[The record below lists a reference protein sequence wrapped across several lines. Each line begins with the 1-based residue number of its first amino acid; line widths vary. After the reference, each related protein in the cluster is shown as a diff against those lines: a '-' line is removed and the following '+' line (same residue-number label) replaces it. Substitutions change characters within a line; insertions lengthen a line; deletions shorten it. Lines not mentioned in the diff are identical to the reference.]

1 MATYTFQNGD
11 GPYQLFPTTIKP
23 ESFKIRHAR
32 TTLVADARSMRRQTR
47 SVGGVRIE
55 MSVTYPAM
63 SRQDYETFIEFFR
76 LIDGRHTIFAF
87 RMPLLRPDAS
97 YTDTSLR
104 VGEYYNRNSATLNN
118 QLMQYLGLS
127 GSTAVVDPPPRDTGT
142 VSLSNPAT
150 YLPTLKASLN
160 TDGPSVEYGADNFIR
175 YKMDLIE
182 RW

>member
-23 ESFKIRHAR
+23 ESFKIKHVR

-55 MSVTYPAM
+55 MNVTFPVLH
-63 SRQDYETFIEFFR
+63 RNDYETFIQFFR

-87 RMPLLRPDAS
+87 RMPLLR
-97 YTDTSLR
+97 TDSAYSDSSFR
-104 VGEYYNRNSATLNN
+104 IGEYYNRNHATLSN
-118 QLMQYLGLS
+118 QLVQYLGLD
-127 GSTAVVDPPPRDTGT
+127 GSTPVTDPPPRDTGT
-142 VSLSNPAT
+142 LTLSTPAT
-150 YLPTLKASLN
+150 YAPTLRCSLN
-160 TDGPSVEYGADNFIR
+160 TDGPSVEYGGDNFIR
-175 YKMDLIE
+175 YKLDLIE